1 MISDG
6 ALESELL
13 VQSFTITD
21 TRTTEKIK
29 YRKIMS
35 LINTDVKQQFMA
47 SVSISGGEER
57 TSLHFSLWTVLES
70 SSRSTICLL

>member
-1 MISDG
+1 LRMISDG

-29 YRKIMS
+29 S
-35 LINTDVKQQFMA
+35 LRQITKQ
-47 SVSISGGEER
+47 EER
-57 TSLHFSLWTVLES
+57 GRIRR
-70 SSRSTICLL
+70 SRVQ